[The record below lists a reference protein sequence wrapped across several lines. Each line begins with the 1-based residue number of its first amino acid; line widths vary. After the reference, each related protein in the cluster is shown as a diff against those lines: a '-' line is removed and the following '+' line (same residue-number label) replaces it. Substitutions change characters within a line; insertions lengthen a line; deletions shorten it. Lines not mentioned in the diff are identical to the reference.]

1 MKRDTG
7 IYSKK
12 QVDSAMLCIT
22 KITLRFPLNPDLL
35 QQNKRIVGGGNPIPR
50 ALRTGAAHSVS
61 DGRGTPCSR
70 FCFVC
75 LMSVRAMARDTPQA
89 AP

>member
-35 QQNKRIVGGGNPIPR
+35 QQNKRIVEGSVPGRLIPFQMAEEPR
-50 ALRTGAAHSVS
+50 VR
-61 DGRGTPCSR
+61 D
-70 FCFVC
+70 FV
-75 LMSVRAMARDTPQA
+75 LSA
-89 AP
+89 